1 MSSDM
6 RHFLR
11 NNIGLMLLAAFSVLT
26 TAPWGLAQSHKIP
39 INTDD
44 FGVAIKGYD
53 TVAYF
58 TEGRAVKGTAA
69 FETLWQDA
77 RWQFASAEH
86 RDMFKADPEHYAPQY
101 GGY

>member
-1 MSSDM
+1 M
-6 RHFLR
+6 RKLLL
-11 NNIGLMLLAAFSVLT
+11 NTIGITLLAVFSVLAD
-26 TAPWGLAQSHKIP
+26 APWGLAGDHKVP

-44 FGVAIKGYD
+44 VGVAIKSCD

-58 TEGRAVKGTAA
+58 TDRRAVKGTAE

-77 RWQFASAEH
+77 RWHFANARH
-86 RDMFKADPEHYAPQY
+86 RDMFKADPERCAPQY

>member
-1 MSSDM
+1 M
-6 RHFLR
+6 RKLLLNHT
-11 NNIGLMLLAAFSVLT
+11 GLVLLAAFSVLS
-26 TAPWGLAQSHKIP
+26 AASGGLAESRKIP

-58 TEGRAVKGTAA
+58 TDGRAVKGTAE

-86 RDMFKADPEHYAPQY
+86 RDMFKADPESYAPQY

>member
-1 MSSDM
+1 M
-6 RHFLR
+6 RKLLLI
-11 NNIGLMLLAAFSVLT
+11 NIGLMLLAAFSVLVAT
-26 TAPWGLAQSHKIP
+26 PWSLAESHKIP

-44 FGVAIKGYD
+44 VGVAIKGYD

-58 TEGRAVKGTAA
+58 TDGRAVKGNAE

-77 RWQFASAEH
+77 RWQFSSAEH
-86 RDMFKADPEHYAPQY
+86 RDMFIADPERYAPQY

>member
-1 MSSDM
+1 MQK
-6 RHFLR
+6 LLL
-11 NNIGLMLLAAFSVLT
+11 NTIGLMLLAAFTVLAA
-26 TAPWGLAQSHKIP
+26 APWVLAADQKIP

-44 FGVAIKGYD
+44 VGVAIKGYD

-58 TEGRAVKGTAA
+58 TDNQAVKGTPE

-77 RWQFASAEH
+77 RWHFASAEH
-86 RDMFKADPEHYAPQY
+86 RDMFKTDPERYSPQY

>member
-1 MSSDM
+1 M
-6 RHFLR
+6 RKLLLNH
-11 NNIGLMLLAAFSVLT
+11 IGLVLLAAFSVL
-26 TAPWGLAQSHKIP
+26 AAASWSLAESRKIP

-58 TEGRAVKGTAA
+58 TDGRAVKGTAE

-86 RDMFKADPEHYAPQY
+86 RDMFKADPESYAPQY

>member
-1 MSSDM
+1 M
-6 RHFLR
+6 RKLLL
-11 NNIGLMLLAAFSVLT
+11 NSIGLMLLAAFSVLAA
-26 TAPWGLAQSHKIP
+26 APWGLAENHKIP

-44 FGVAIKGYD
+44 VGVAIKGYD

-58 TEGRAVKGTAA
+58 TDGLAVIGNPE

-77 RWQFASAEH
+77 RWHFASAEH
-86 RDMFKADPEHYAPQY
+86 RDMFKADPERYAPQY